1 MKGATRVRK
10 DTGIRKRESKA
21 DLSPIFY
28 CPLCPGP
35 VYTPYMEHYFKFHPD
50 FPEVRITRLP
60 DSKSNGAVTR
70 PPLHGTNKEQLTSLD
85 NGGKRAIMAKF
96 QKAKS
101 EQAYFKVALYGK
113 TGSGKTLTSLL
124 WAEGLA
130 AREGKRVAYID
141 TERGTEFYSLDIPER
156 TVHPKAFDFDRL
168 ITRSLME
175 TLEAVESIDPKT
187 YGVLVT
193 DRIPHLWEAARAAY
207 NGKMLPNGGIPIQ
220 AWQQI
225 KKPYKRLMSLFL
237 DGSFHAILCGREGV
251 VMEQDED
258 GEMRVTGT
266 KLKAEGETPHE
277 PHVLGR
283 MCPERDDKGGYIIK
297 AFFEKDRSGILTG
310 KEFLWPTYET
320 IAPVVRYLCGGEQG
334 KLGTPEEAAEIDIS
348 AQEAEK
354 EKAERERKDLFDS
367 IRAALRGAKTIDQLQ
382 TAWSLTNGKKTRL
395 GDEFFTQLL
404 TIKDS
409 RKAEFLEVA

>member
-1 MKGATRVRK
+1 MG
-10 DTGIRKRESKA
+10 
-21 DLSPIFY
+21 
-28 CPLCPGP
+28 
-35 VYTPYMEHYFKFHPD
+35 KF
-50 FPEVRITRLP
+50 V
-60 DSKSNGAVTR
+60 
-70 PPLHGTNKEQLTSLD
+70 
-85 NGGKRAIMAKF
+85 
-96 QKAKS
+96 KAKS
-101 EQAYFKVALYGK
+101 EQAFLKLALYGK
-113 TGSGKTLTSLL
+113 PGSGKTLTSLL
-124 WAEGLA
+124 WGEGLA
-130 AREGKRVAYID
+130 ARENKRIGMID
-141 TERGTEFYSLDIPER
+141 TERGSEFYGLGIPER

-175 TLEAVESIDPKT
+175 TIEAVEGIDPKV
-187 YGVLVT
+187 YGVLIIDSIT
-193 DRIPHLWEAARAAY
+193 HLWEAARAAY
-207 NGKMLPNGGIPIQ
+207 NGKLLPNGGLPIQ

-237 DGSFHAILCGREGV
+237 DGSFHAIICGREGV

-277 PHVLGR
+277 PHILGR
-283 MCPERDDKGGYIIK
+283 MCPERDEKGGYIIK

-320 IAPVVRYLCGGEQG
+320 IAPVVSYLCGGEQG
-334 KLGTPEEAAEIDIS
+334 RLGTPEEAAEIDIS

-354 EKAERERKDLFDS
+354 EKADRERKELFDQIRTALVGSKS
-367 IRAALRGAKTIDQLQ
+367 IQQLQ

-395 GDEFFTQLL
+395 GEELFTQLQ

-409 RKAEFLEVA
+409 RKAELLEVA